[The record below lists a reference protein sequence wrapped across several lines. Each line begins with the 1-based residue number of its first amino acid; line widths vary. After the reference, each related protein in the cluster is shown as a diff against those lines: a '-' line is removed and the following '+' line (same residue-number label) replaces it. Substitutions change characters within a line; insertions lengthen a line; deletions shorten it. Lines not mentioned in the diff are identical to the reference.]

1 MASSYAIL
9 ERARISMKKFRKI
22 LKYFSLDVEA
32 TKVSQLTG
40 LNRDTVN
47 KYLFLIHERIAK
59 ECEIES
65 PISGGIEGEE
75 SFSEPA
81 GGPSS
86 ADCLGEMKKYTKE
99 SLQIAPEPYCKR

>member
-32 TKVSQLTG
+32 TKISQLTG

-47 KYLFLIHERIAK
+47 KYLFLICERIAK
-59 ECEIES
+59 NV
-65 PISGGIEGEE
+65 
-75 SFSEPA
+75 
-81 GGPSS
+81 
-86 ADCLGEMKKYTKE
+86 K
-99 SLQIAPEPYCKR
+99 